1 MFNNLNKNK
10 MKTSSSILGVL
21 GGIGIGVA
29 LGVLF
34 APDKGTETRKK
45 IKNQGV
51 DLGEDIKSKFDDLI
65 DLLGKVVSKS
75 ESKGKEMLENGKSLI
90 EQINKDVVKEL
101 K

>member
-1 MFNNLNKNK
+1 

>member
-1 MFNNLNKNK
+1 
-10 MKTSSSILGVL
+10 MKTSNSILGVL

-45 IKNQGV
+45 IKNQGS
-51 DLGEDIKSKFDDLI
+51 DLSDEIKSKFDDLM
-65 DLLGKVVSKS
+65 DLLGNIVSKS
-75 ESKGKEMLENGKSLI
+75 ESKGQEMMENGKSLI
-90 EQINKDVVKEL
+90 EQINKDIVNEL

>member
-1 MFNNLNKNK
+1 
-10 MKTSSSILGVL
+10 MKTSNSILGVL

-45 IKNQGV
+45 IKNQGS
-51 DLGEDIKSKFDDLI
+51 DLSDEIKSKFDDLM
-65 DLLGKVVSKS
+65 DLLGNIVSKS
-75 ESKGKEMLENGKSLI
+75 ESKGQEMVENGKSLI
-90 EQINKDVVKEL
+90 EQINKDIVNEL